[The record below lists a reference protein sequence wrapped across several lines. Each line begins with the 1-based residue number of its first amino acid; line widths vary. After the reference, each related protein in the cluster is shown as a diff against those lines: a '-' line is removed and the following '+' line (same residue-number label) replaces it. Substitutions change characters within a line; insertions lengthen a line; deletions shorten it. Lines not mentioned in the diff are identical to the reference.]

1 MKPDKKVFFLASAAI
16 TWSLVTAGAGQALAE
31 GDPDYDRPLAPL
43 FIVPVPPDNP
53 ITANKR
59 ELGRLLFFDPKLTG
73 DASLSCASCHD
84 PKQGWTTNTPI
95 SRGYPGTV
103 HWRNTQT
110 VVNAGYLGKL
120 FWQGGSRSL
129 EEQAESA
136 NRGAVG
142 GNGERD
148 VMESRLRQTPQYVE
162 QFNAAFGSE
171 RPILGDAWRAIATFE
186 RAMLIQKKTPL
197 DRYLGG
203 DRSALSKRAAEGLKL
218 FQGKANC
225 IECHNGPLLSDEK
238 YYNLGVPRPS
248 EWEKNGLNT
257 ITFRW
262 ETYAKGVSEAHYR
275 AWKDDAGLYYT
286 TKRPTDIGK
295 FRTPPLRYLRYT
307 APYMHAG
314 QFLTL
319 EEVIDFYDRGG
330 GENEFTRR
338 YGTKTP
344 ILKPLNLSGEEKA
357 ALVSLLDEASG
368 DEIMVPVPEAAPY
381 AAMPDVFGLTQ
392 ARAKRIGLEAY
403 LSSREK
409 TNSGW

>member
-1 MKPDKKVFFLASAAI
+1 MKPDDMGVFLISAAI
-16 TWSLVTAGAGQALAE
+16 AWLLTTGIAGQALAE

-53 ITANKR
+53 ITTDKIA
-59 ELGRLLFFDPKLTG
+59 LGRLLFFDPKLTG

-84 PKQGWTTNTPI
+84 PQQGWATSTPI
-95 SRGYPGTV
+95 SRGYPGTT

-120 FWQGGSRSL
+120 FWQGGSLSL
-129 EEQAESA
+129 EEQAETA

-148 VMESRLRQTPQYVE
+148 VMESRLRQTPEYV
-162 QFNAAFGSE
+162 QRFKAAFGTE
-171 RPILGDAWRAIATFE
+171 RPVLGDAWRAIATFE
-186 RAMLIQKKTPL
+186 RAMLIQKRTPL

-203 DRSALSKRAAEGLKL
+203 DRGALSPLAVAGLRL
-218 FQGKANC
+218 FQGEANC

-238 YYNLGVPRPS
+238 YYNLGVPRPP

-262 ETYAKGVSEAHYR
+262 ETSAKGVPEAHYR
-275 AWKDDAGLYYT
+275 EWKEDAGLYYT

-314 QFLTL
+314 QFTTL

-330 GENEFTRR
+330 AENEFTRR
-338 YGTKTP
+338 YGSKTP
-344 ILKPLNLSGEEKA
+344 ILKPLNLSDQEKA
-357 ALVSLLDEASG
+357 ALVAFLDEASG
-368 DEIMVPVPEAAPY
+368 DEITVPAPEIPRY
-381 AAMPDVFGLTQ
+381 ATMPDVPGLTQ
-392 ARAKRIGLEAY
+392 AGAKRIGIEAY
-403 LSSREK
+403 LHAREQSD
-409 TNSGW
+409 SGW